1 MFSSNNDAVASV
13 SEPHECCVRIPSIA
27 ALPSFSQTNEMR
39 SGNVSASSFT
49 SLKFLSRYFT
59 PISDGRTTSSR
70 ISGRLRQFF
79 KRNNKLVGIGVLF
92 GMTDKKHE
100 PLSKEEIER
109 IAHQEASASIF
120 GANTAKDDRDEK
132 DYREAMQQNA
142 PYLTLGIQMAFTV
155 ALGAGIGWWLTDR
168 TGNSLW
174 LGLCAGLGAVMGLGY
189 FILVVLRM
197 EKMKK

>member
-1 MFSSNNDAVASV
+1 
-13 SEPHECCVRIPSIA
+13 
-27 ALPSFSQTNEMR
+27 
-39 SGNVSASSFT
+39 
-49 SLKFLSRYFT
+49 
-59 PISDGRTTSSR
+59 
-70 ISGRLRQFF
+70 
-79 KRNNKLVGIGVLF
+79 
-92 GMTDKKHE
+92 MTDKKQE

-109 IAHQEASASIF
+109 IAQQEASASIF
-120 GANTAKDDRDEK
+120 GANSPNKDRDEK

-197 EKMKK
+197 EKMKKK

>member
-1 MFSSNNDAVASV
+1 MRGAVINNC
-13 SEPHECCVRIPSIA
+13 P
-27 ALPSFSQTNEMR
+27 FFFTN
-39 SGNVSASSFT
+39 N
-49 SLKFLSRYFT
+49 
-59 PISDGRTTSSR
+59 
-70 ISGRLRQFF
+70 Q
-79 KRNNKLVGIGVLF
+79 LVGIRVLS
-92 GMTDKKHE
+92 GMTDKQHE
-100 PLSKEEIER
+100 PLTQKEIER

-120 GANTAKDDRDEK
+120 GSNTAADDRDEK

-197 EKMKK
+197 EKKNK